1 MKHFSLLFLFIIFLS
16 CESPFATK
24 PTEGDVFEVTQDYN
38 GEKIY
43 HPTAVTIEWSNI
55 TIKNFKEFLVERS
68 ITIGDSTVWEERARI
83 LDSLSTVYTDT
94 IDDDATFQYR
104 VQIVDKDDQ
113 FIVAHSEPLIVPNVQ
128 ALRVPND
135 YENPQNAFD
144 SKFIDDGDTVKIYP
158 GLYQGHFE
166 FMDKDAVIRAITIP
180 EITLFGADVGLGSV
194 VKMNRGT
201 LEGLTII
208 GGYALSGGGIFAEGT
223 AVIKNCIIRRNRA
236 VINETANIQIYPNGM
251 GGGIYLKEDAKL
263 ISCRITRN
271 HSQREGGGIL
281 TDGNNEIL
289 NCTIDNNNI
298 YSAYVGATYSGAG
311 LHQEGGVLVMR
322 NTKFKRNNTQ
332 GFGAAINSKAVIEVT
347 NCLFEK
353 NKSGGGGGFIVGN
366 TSRADIMNC
375 VFFGNRT
382 FSSTYSGAIVNF
394 GNVSIL
400 NTVVWKN
407 GGEIDYRLYPRSA
420 TYTDSDEFRVQF
432 GTGNINT
439 DPFFENPSNG
449 NFHLQS
455 DSPCINAGNTD
466 SIYNNSNGSRNDMG
480 IYGGPY
486 GDDW

>member
-1 MKHFSLLFLFIIFLS
+1 MKYFPLIFLSMIFLS

-24 PTEGDVFEVTQDYN
+24 PTEGDVFEINQDYN

-43 HPTAVTIEWSNI
+43 HPTAVTIEWSSI
-55 TIKNFKEFLVERS
+55 TIKKFKEFLVERS
-68 ITIGDSTVWEERARI
+68 ITTGDSTVWEERAII
-83 LDSLSTVYTDT
+83 LDSLSTVFTDT

-104 VQIVDKDDQ
+104 VRIVDKDDQ
-113 FIVAHSEPLIVPNVQ
+113 FIVAHSEPLNVPNVQ
-128 ALRVPND
+128 ALRVPGD
-135 YENPQNAFD
+135 YENPQKAFD
-144 SKFIDDGDTVKIYP
+144 SKFIDDGDTIKIYP
-158 GLYQGHFE
+158 GLYRGHFQFLNKE
-166 FMDKDAVIRAITIP
+166 AVIRAITIP
-180 EITLFGADVGLGSV
+180 EITLLGAAAGMGSV
-194 VKMNRGT
+194 VTINRGI
-201 LEGLTII
+201 LEGITVI
-208 GGYALSGGGIFAEGT
+208 GGHALSGGGIHADST
-223 AVIKNCIIRRNRA
+223 AIIKDCIIRNNRA
-236 VINETANIQIYPNGM
+236 IIDETANIQIYPNGM
-251 GGGIYLKEDAKL
+251 GGGIHLEGESKL

-281 TDGNNEIL
+281 TDGSNKIL

-311 LHQEGGVLVMR
+311 LHQEEGALVLR

-332 GFGAAINSKAVIEVT
+332 GFGAAINSKATIEVA

-353 NKSGGGGGFIVGN
+353 NKSGGGGGFIIGS
-366 TSRADIMNC
+366 TSSANIVNC

-382 FSSTYSGAIVNF
+382 FSSSYSGAIVNF

-420 TYTDSDEFRVQF
+420 TYTDTDEFRVES

-439 DPFFENPSNG
+439 DPLFENPSNG

-455 DSPCINAGNTD
+455 DSPCINAGDPDN
-466 SIYNNSNGSRNDMG
+466 IYNNSNGSRNNMG

-486 GDDW
+486 GNDW

>member
-43 HPTAVTIEWSNI
+43 HPTAVIIEWSNI

-194 VKMNRGT
+194 VKMNRGI
-201 LEGLTII
+201 LEGHTII
-208 GGYALSGGGIFAEGT
+208 DGYALS
-223 AVIKNCIIRRNRA
+223 
-236 VINETANIQIYPNGM
+236 
-251 GGGIYLKEDAKL
+251 
-263 ISCRITRN
+263 
-271 HSQREGGGIL
+271 
-281 TDGNNEIL
+281 
-289 NCTIDNNNI
+289 
-298 YSAYVGATYSGAG
+298 
-311 LHQEGGVLVMR
+311 
-322 NTKFKRNNTQ
+322 
-332 GFGAAINSKAVIEVT
+332 
-347 NCLFEK
+347 
-353 NKSGGGGGFIVGN
+353 
-366 TSRADIMNC
+366 
-375 VFFGNRT
+375 
-382 FSSTYSGAIVNF
+382 SGAIVNF

-420 TYTDSDEFRVQF
+420 TYTDSDEFRVQS

-449 NFHLQS
+449 NFHLKS

>member
-68 ITIGDSTVWEERARI
+68 ITIGDSTIWEERARI

-180 EITLFGADVGLGSV
+180 EITLFGADVELGSV
-194 VKMNRGT
+194 VKMNRDT

-208 GGYALSGGGIFAEGT
+208 GGFALS
-223 AVIKNCIIRRNRA
+223 
-236 VINETANIQIYPNGM
+236 
-251 GGGIYLKEDAKL
+251 
-263 ISCRITRN
+263 S
-271 HSQREGGGIL
+271 
-281 TDGNNEIL
+281 
-289 NCTIDNNNI
+289 
-298 YSAYVGATYSGAG
+298 
-311 LHQEGGVLVMR
+311 
-322 NTKFKRNNTQ
+322 
-332 GFGAAINSKAVIEVT
+332 
-347 NCLFEK
+347 
-353 NKSGGGGGFIVGN
+353 GGFIIGN

-375 VFFGNRT
+375 VFFRNRT

-420 TYTDSDEFRVQF
+420 TYTDSDEFRVQS